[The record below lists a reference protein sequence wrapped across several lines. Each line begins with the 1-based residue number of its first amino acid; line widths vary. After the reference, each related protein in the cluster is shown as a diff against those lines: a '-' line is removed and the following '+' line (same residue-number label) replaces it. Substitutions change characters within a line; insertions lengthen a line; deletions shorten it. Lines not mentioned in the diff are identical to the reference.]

1 MRPAISLGHN
11 DLLKIMGK
19 KTTNAKPVTPA
30 KRAAKTKPVAE
41 KVAVPEPVPAKTKA
55 AASKSKPAVLR
66 AKKPAYSQDDVALR
80 AYFIAER
87 RQAAG
92 LSGDSHQD
100 WIEAERQL
108 VSEASTA
115 PKLKAKKS

>member
-1 MRPAISLGHN
+1 
-11 DLLKIMGK
+11 MGK
-19 KTTNAKPVTPA
+19 KTSTAKPATPA
-30 KRAAKTKPVAE
+30 KRAAKTKPAAE
-41 KVAVPEPVPAKTKA
+41 KATAPETGTARPKGVARKTK
-55 AASKSKPAVLR
+55 PATPR

-92 LSGDSHQD
+92 LPGDAHQD

-108 VSEASTA
+108 AAEASVA
-115 PKLKAKKS
+115 AKPKAKKS